1 MIWTRGRIVA
11 NDALKI
17 SVLDRAFEHGLGLFE
32 TLRTW
37 RGRPAL
43 LPRHLDRLK
52 RSADELRIP
61 LDPGDLPTADDVRA
75 LLAADG
81 RDGDAML
88 RITLSGGA
96 SEIEGSTVWMTSK
109 PLPPQ
114 PPDSGYRLGPTAPA
128 RPDRLAGY
136 KSLNYWPHRLSYE
149 KARAEGFDECL
160 MVGPG
165 DEVLEGSRTNV
176 FFVVGGKLIT
186 PPADGRIVPG
196 VMRGLAIERAR
207 ALGIVVDEARLNHAE
222 AWNQADEIFLTNAVR
237 GIIPVGWWSGTA
249 FPAPGGITATLRDNL
264 NGWLESGGETS

>member
-1 MIWTRGRIVA
+1 MIWTRGTIVA
-11 NDALKI
+11 DDALRI
-17 SVLDRAFEHGLGLFE
+17 SVQDRALEHGLGLFE

-52 RSADELRIP
+52 RSARELRIP
-61 LDPGDLPTADDVRA
+61 LDPRDLPGMDDVRA
-75 LLAADG
+75 LMAADG

-88 RITLSGGA
+88 RITLSGGV
-96 SEIEGSTVWMTSK
+96 SETEGSTLWMTSK
-109 PLPPQ
+109 PLPPP

-149 KARAEGFDECL
+149 EARAAGFDECL
-160 MVGPG
+160 LVGPG
-165 DEVLEGSRTNV
+165 DEVLEGSRTNL
-176 FFVVGGKLIT
+176 FFVVRGKLVT

-207 ALGIVVDEARLNHAE
+207 ALGIVVEEACLNHAD
-222 AWNQADEIFLTNAVR
+222 AWNHADEIFLTNAVR
-237 GIIPVGWWSGTA
+237 GIIPVGWWSGA
-249 FPAPGGITATLRDNL
+249 VFPAPGEITERLHEGLTD
-264 NGWLESGGETS
+264 WLESEGETP